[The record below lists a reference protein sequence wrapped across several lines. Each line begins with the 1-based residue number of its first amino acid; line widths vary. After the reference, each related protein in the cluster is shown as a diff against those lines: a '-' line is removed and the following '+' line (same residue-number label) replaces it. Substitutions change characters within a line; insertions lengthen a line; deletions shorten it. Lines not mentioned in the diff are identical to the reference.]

1 MANPPDTVHDM
12 ARRINWDAANR
23 QEKLRKWIRD
33 HGSYSWIDE
42 LPPNESHEL
51 DKWAK
56 RQVQRSA
63 RKVRSRIREQEK
75 IKSTVSGQ
83 VTFMLESIADNL
95 ESGSSKVALR
105 SAETLLNLVISKE
118 ITSIESDLRQQIV
131 ETLGLLLIATSDQS
145 G

>member
-1 MANPPDTVHDM
+1 M

-42 LPPNESHEL
+42 LPPHESHEL

-56 RQVQRSA
+56 RQVQRSV

-131 ETLGLLLIATSDQS
+131 ETLGLLLIATSDNQANH
-145 G
+145 

>member
-33 HGSYSWIDE
+33 HASYSWIDE
-42 LPPNESHEL
+42 LPPHESHEL

-56 RQVQRSA
+56 RQVQRSV

-75 IKSTVSGQ
+75 IKSTVSGR
-83 VTFMLESIADNL
+83 A
-95 ESGSSKVALR
+95 SGLGVIPL
-105 SAETLLNLVISKE
+105 TLDS
-118 ITSIESDLRQQIV
+118 
-131 ETLGLLLIATSDQS
+131 LG
-145 G
+145 

>member
-42 LPPNESHEL
+42 LPPHESHEL

-56 RQVQRSA
+56 RQVQRSV